1 MTRKSYFL
9 EYFGLDYI
17 IRILEQIRVRKH
29 DLFVRFGPII
39 YLHCIQYSQVIASSS
54 VYGRMMRRLDSTW
67 GSMGIGQRCN
77 SVNLSRGSSMERGE
91 YSH

>member
-39 YLHCIQYSQVIASSS
+39 YLHCV
-54 VYGRMMRRLDSTW
+54 D
-67 GSMGIGQRCN
+67 
-77 SVNLSRGSSMERGE
+77 LSLLPA
-91 YSH
+91 H